1 MQKKLTIPQQIALMK
16 EEGIGF
22 NIINETEAQRYITE
36 DAIYFNIKT
45 FAKNYCK
52 YTRADKAGQYINL
65 EFAYLKELSI
75 IDGIFR
81 KLVLDM
87 CLDIEYSMKVQIN
100 RDFTCNPDEDGY
112 SIVEEFF
119 RRNPYVKRKLE
130 KMAEKRSP
138 YTTLVY
144 TNFLQ
149 EPALWNLVQVLS
161 FGEFVNFH
169 TLYYHY
175 YPPEYESAAF
185 LQPVKY
191 LRNAAAHNNCL
202 LNNMRGIY
210 TINANKA
217 LNQKVASISEIGAES
232 RSKRMKVP
240 VLHDFAA
247 LLFVFEDVVNSKGIR
262 RNTVDVLDEF
272 VERCLRHKEYF
283 TKNDFITANFRFA
296 KKLIDNFKKSVI
308 I

>member
-1 MQKKLTIPQQIALMK
+1 MRKKLSIPQQIALMK
-16 EEGIGF
+16 DEGIGF
-22 NIINETEAQRYITE
+22 NIIDEAEAERYIT
-36 DAIYFNIKT
+36 DNTIYFNIKT

-52 YTRADKAGQYINL
+52 YTRSDKAGQYINL
-65 EFAYLKELSI
+65 EFAYLKELAI

-81 KLVLDM
+81 KMILDM

-100 RDFTCNPDEDGY
+100 RDFTANRLEDGY
-112 SIVEEFF
+112 SIVAEFF

-130 KMAEKRSP
+130 NMAAKKSP
-138 YTTLVY
+138 YTTMVY
-144 TNFLQ
+144 NTFLE
-149 EPALWNLVQVLS
+149 EPAIWNLVQVLS

-169 TLYYHY
+169 TLYYRT
-175 YPPEYESAAF
+175 YPPESSSLAF

-202 LNNMRGIY
+202 LNNMKALY
-210 TINANKA
+210 PVNANQA
-217 LNQKVASISEIGAES
+217 LARKVAEIPTIGPES
-232 RSKRMKVP
+232 RRKRLKVP

-262 RNTVDVLDEF
+262 RNTVAVLDEF
-272 VERCLRHKEYF
+272 VARCLRNKDYF
-283 TKNDFITANFRFA
+283 AKNDVIVANFRFA
-296 KKLIDNFKKSVI
+296 QKLIDNFKKSVI